1 MKVWIA
7 RDYEGLV
14 AFEEKPVKH
23 YGINPFDEED
33 FVWRGAKRNSRYVE
47 LGESLFPDVTI
58 GNSPVEKDIEINF

>member
-14 AFEEKPVKH
+14 AFEEKPVKN

-33 FVWRGAKRNSRYVE
+33 FIWRGANYSSRYTDLDE
-47 LGESLFPDVTI
+47 NLFPEVTI
-58 GNSPVEKDIEINF
+58 SNSPIEMDIEINF